1 MGIKQKNGI
10 WKRGMKRKVLS
21 IVVCI
26 VALCTAAIFAACD
39 TLYSLK
45 NDVTIEVGTP
55 ISIDVFFENTP
66 ADSEFLTDVSGINTN
81 EPAVYQ
87 LRIRYGKKTADVVLR
102 IEDHTPPTANPVAKT
117 VYMNWKMPEASEC
130 VSDVYDF
137 SGIAKIEYKD
147 SEPAFTAGGD
157 FEVPVLIT
165 DVYGNVAEIKVP
177 FTVINDVTPPVIS
190 GTHDLE
196 VEGNPDA
203 VDFYEGVTAK
213 DDYDPDP
220 AVTADDSQVD
230 YTKTGTYTVIYRA
243 RDKAGNE
250 SSVPVMINVKLPAAT
265 TKAKTGSDNGTYH
278 VGDGDPYALA
288 KKVMSGLWG
297 KDDVA
302 TARNIFNW
310 VHDNFY
316 FRLLSGKRV
325 YEHAAY
331 RGFTKKSGDCYVYYS
346 CCKML
351 LDIAGIDNMR
361 VDRYPKLNGKVHFWL
376 LVKLNGEWYHCDAT
390 EGYKDH
396 PGVWFMCTDAQIND
410 RYHKF
415 NGKLYPPRAG
425 GSKDFLASPT
435 PTEEITPTPSE
446 EVTPSPTPTAAPTG
460 EVTAVPT
467 ETQPKPTESSG
478 EVTPSPTP
486 VPQDTEAPAPS
497 PSPTPVPQDTEAP
510 APTSVTPPPASD
522 PTDSEE
528 G

>member
-1 MGIKQKNGI
+1 MGIFTEE
-10 WKRGMKRKVLS
+10 WELETGMKRKVLS

-26 VALCTAAIFAACD
+26 VAFCTIAIFAACD
-39 TLYSLK
+39 TLYNLK

-55 ISIDVFFENTP
+55 ISIDVFFENAP

-102 IEDHTPPTANPVAKT
+102 IEDRTPPTANPVPQEI
-117 VYMNWKMPEASEC
+117 YMNWKMPDVNRC
-130 VSDVYDF
+130 VSDVYDY
-137 SGIAKIEYKD
+137 SGVAKIEYKD
-147 SEPAFTAGGD
+147 GAPVFTDGGD
-157 FEVPVLIT
+157 YQVPVVIT
-165 DVYGNVAEIKVP
+165 DIYGNTAEIQVP
-177 FTVINDVTPPVIS
+177 FKVINDITPPVIS

-203 VDFYEGVTAK
+203 VDFYEGVTVT
-213 DDYDPDP
+213 DDYDPNP
-220 AVTADDSQVD
+220 ALTADDTQVD
-230 YTKTGTYTVIYRA
+230 YTKTGTYTVTYRA

-265 TKAKTGSDNGTYH
+265 NKNKTSSDNGTYH

-288 KKVMSGLWG
+288 RKVMSGLYR
-297 KDDVA
+297 KNDVE
-302 TARNIFNW
+302 TARAIFNW

-316 FRLLSGKRV
+316 FRLLTGKRV

-351 LDIAGIDNMR
+351 LDIAGIENMR

-415 NGKLYPPRAG
+415 NGSLYPPRAG
-425 GSKDFLASPT
+425 GSKEFKASPT
-435 PTEEITPTPSE
+435 PTEETTPAPSEDTPTPTPS
-446 EVTPSPTPTAAPTG
+446 
-460 EVTAVPT
+460 AVPT
-467 ETQPKPTESSG
+467 NEVTVTPTETTPKPTEPSQD
-478 EVTPSPTP
+478 TPTPTP
-486 VPQDTEAPAPS
+486 VPQDTETPTVTATPVPADPT
-497 PSPTPVPQDTEAP
+497 PSPTPVPP
-510 APTSVTPPPASD
+510 KPTKAT
-522 PTDSEE
+522 TNC
-528 G
+528 